1 MQSIKPDDEL
11 SLDEKWERYFFE
23 RDRDIKHL
31 QSRGFYLDAGD
42 DPAMIEPVKLEH
54 DVVKLAL
61 RKRNNMIAN
70 RLNQL
75 GPGWAVGVRLK
86 QQPYPVR
93 QQHAQQPTL
102 DMEWEVHEMAL
113 IDGKLVEALI
123 GFEYFT
129 LPAQTGGLSGV
140 GTEKAQESD

>member
-1 MQSIKPDDEL
+1 
-11 SLDEKWERYFFE
+11 
-23 RDRDIKHL
+23 
-31 QSRGFYLDAGD
+31 
-42 DPAMIEPVKLEH
+42 MIEPIRLEH

-61 RKRNNMIAN
+61 RKRNNMVAN

-86 QQPYPVR
+86 PQPYPVR

-102 DMEWEVHEMAL
+102 DMEWEVHEMQL
-113 IDGKLVEALI
+113 IDGRLVEALI

-129 LPAQTGGLSGV
+129 LPAETEGLSGL
-140 GTEKAQESD
+140 GDSTAPNCN